1 MDKNAS
7 GFSYKDCVISMDCS
21 QCEICKKIDAQIE
34 AEDKLEFDG
43 GFQDGGECLLHF
55 AADDI
60 VDTKGAGEET
70 IKKKMKKKVRK
81 KDQSD
86 SFDDVTGELLVKKKK
101 KLRTRDSEGKLRK
114 CKSTGALTGAD
125 ATGTE
130 SGPIEGEIEHSDS
143 LKRKKKRVK
152 VKVDGEG
159 GGGEGEGEKR
169 ERKTKVRSSRTK
181 TASTS
186 SSSKRPEPEGANVT
200 YVDEF
205 DRLLNSKEQLFS
217 DYGSASEDEATPPR
231 RRSAGYPGRFIPCIQ
246 INSNSQIKYAI
257 IGTELSNITNVCLKR
272 NETELAA
279 LTRRIQL
286 LEEELDSTSTR
297 LQTAQDMLDEAS
309 KAADE
314 SERARKVLENKS
326 NLDYERNCELEKLAK
341 SYHQQASEW
350 EVKYEE
356 VARKNVSLEMN
367 LATKEDQCDDREKKL
382 HESDCQLE
390 SFSSSIKSFQI
401 AIDKYAE
408 NEDHY
413 EAEIEKNK
421 LCIAELTTKYDEL
434 QSNYRNSISQ
444 INELEDEN
452 SALRNKYKK
461 LEDEFSSVMGS
472 LQEM

>member
-314 SERARKVLENKS
+314 SERMRKVLDQRCNTSDETIDS
-326 NLDYERNCELEKLAK
+326 LEAHLKETTTLAT
-341 SYHQQASEW
+341 EGDR
-350 EVKYEE
+350 KYEE
-356 VARKNVSLEMN
+356 AARKLAITEVDLERAEAR
-367 LATKEDQCDDREKKL
+367 LEAAEAKL

-401 AIDKYAE
+401 AIDKASQREETYEETIRDLTERLKDAE
-408 NEDHY
+408 HRAT
-413 EAEIEKNK
+413 EAERTVSK
-421 LCIAELTTKYDEL
+421 LQKEVD
-434 QSNYRNSISQ
+434 R
-444 INELEDEN
+444 LEDELL
-452 SALRNKYKK
+452 AEKMKYKAIS
-461 LEDEFSSVMGS
+461 DELDCTFAELAGY
-472 LQEM
+472 

>member
-314 SERARKVLENKS
+314 SERMRKVLDQRCNTSDETIDS
-326 NLDYERNCELEKLAK
+326 LEAHLKETTTLAT
-341 SYHQQASEW
+341 EGDR
-350 EVKYEE
+350 KYEE

-401 AIDKYAE
+401 AIDKASQREETYEETIRDLTERLKDAE
-408 NEDHY
+408 HRAT
-413 EAEIEKNK
+413 EAERTVSK
-421 LCIAELTTKYDEL
+421 LQKEVD
-434 QSNYRNSISQ
+434 R
-444 INELEDEN
+444 LEDELL
-452 SALRNKYKK
+452 AEKMKYKAIS
-461 LEDEFSSVMGS
+461 DELDCTFAELAGY
-472 LQEM
+472 

>member
-314 SERARKVLENKS
+314 SERISKVLEARTFA
-326 NLDYERNCELEKLAK
+326 DEERMSVLEEQVKESTFLATDADRKFDEAARKLAITEVDLERAEARLEAAEAKVTELEEELRVVGNNLK
-341 SYHQQASEW
+341 SLEISEAEASQRE
-350 EVKYEE
+350 ETYEE
-356 VARKNVSLEMN
+356 TIRDLTERLKDAEHR
-367 LATKEDQCDDREKKL
+367 AT
-382 HESDCQLE
+382 
-390 SFSSSIKSFQI
+390 
-401 AIDKYAE
+401 
-408 NEDHY
+408 
-413 EAEIEKNK
+413 EAERTVSK
-421 LCIAELTTKYDEL
+421 LQKEVD
-434 QSNYRNSISQ
+434 R
-444 INELEDEN
+444 LEDELL
-452 SALRNKYKK
+452 AEKMKYKAIS
-461 LEDEFSSVMGS
+461 DELDCTFAELAGY
-472 LQEM
+472 

>member
-314 SERARKVLENKS
+314 SERISKVLEARTFA
-326 NLDYERNCELEKLAK
+326 DEERMSVLEEQVKESTFLATDADRKFDEAARKLAIT
-341 SYHQQASEW
+341 
-350 EVKYEE
+350 EVDLERAE
-356 VARKNVSLEMN
+356 ARLE
-367 LATKEDQCDDREKKL
+367 AAEAKL

-401 AIDKYAE
+401 AIDKASQRE
-408 NEDHY
+408 ETY
-413 EAEIEKNK
+413 EETIRDLTERLKD
-421 LCIAELTTKYDEL
+421 LTTKYDEL